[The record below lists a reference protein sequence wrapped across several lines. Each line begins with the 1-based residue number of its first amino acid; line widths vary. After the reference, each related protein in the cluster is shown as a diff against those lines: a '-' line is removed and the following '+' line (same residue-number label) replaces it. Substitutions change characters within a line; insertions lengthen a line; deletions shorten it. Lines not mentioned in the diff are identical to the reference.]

1 MAFIIVD
8 DSPVSVYY
16 RELDVVG
23 IIMAAVV
30 AHMILARVLG
40 ENVPLAAR
48 KAGRQHIRE
57 GKLVFYLTNSLH
69 ISDDLEGTTVH
80 KVETCGFLLFVG
92 GVSNFAGQAGVQP
105 QVDQVGAKGGD
116 KDRPDNRSAHAV
128 LVGGRHKL
136 TAHNRPDW

>member
-8 DSPVSVYY
+8 DSPVSVYC
-16 RELDVVG
+16 RELNVVG
-23 IIMAAVV
+23 MVMAAVV
-30 AHMILARVLG
+30 AHMMLARVLG

-48 KAGRQHIRE
+48 KARRQHIRKGE
-57 GKLVFYLTNSLH
+57 LVFNLTNSLH

-80 KVETCGFLLFVG
+80 KVKTYNFLLFVG

-105 QVDQVGAKGGD
+105 QVDKVGAKGGD

-128 LVGGRHKL
+128 LI
-136 TAHNRPDW
+136 